1 MNKIDNLTVESR
13 IKDGYNFDFGKYI
26 SDGFNIFA
34 KEWLMFSLYAL
45 VSTII
50 LTVALFTVFGF
61 VLILYPTLLGFSVA
75 AEKVER
81 GERLEFNDFFGA
93 FKNFGQ
99 YAVLGLLVLFCI
111 GLIVGVYL
119 FMIFAMTAN
128 PSQEP
133 NPILMMGVMLFFFVA
148 IIGYY
153 ALQVLM
159 IFTPYLIHY
168 GNYSAGD
175 AIKKSFAVAKKKF
188 WWLLLFVFVVGVI
201 ASIGQYACLIGMFPS
216 MAAAALMQYAMVKDV
231 LMNSEHSEID
241 QIGNQ
246 PFH

>member
-1 MNKIDNLTVESR
+1 MNRIDSATVEAKIR
-13 IKDGYNFDFGKYI
+13 DGYNFDFGKYI

-34 KEWLMFSLYAL
+34 KEWLMFSLYGL

-50 LTVALFTVFGF
+50 LSISLFTVIGF
-61 VLILYPTLLGFSVA
+61 ILILYPTMLGFSIA

-93 FKNFGQ
+93 FKNLGQ
-99 YAVLGLLVLFCI
+99 FAVLGLIVFGGIVLILAIYF
-111 GLIVGVYL
+111 L
-119 FMIFAMTAN
+119 MIFAMTAN

-133 NPILMMGVMLFFFVA
+133 NPIAMLGIMLFFFVA

-153 ALQVLM
+153 ILQVLM

-168 GNYSAGD
+168 GNYSAVD
-175 AIKKSFAVAKKKF
+175 AIKTSISVAKKNF
-188 WWLLLFVFVVGVI
+188 WWLLLFVFVVGII

-216 MAAAALMQYAMVKDV
+216 MAVAAVIQYVMAKDV

-246 PFH
+246 AYH